1 MYIFN
6 AWNERIQQSKKDE
19 QTHIPDA
26 RTMYIQVIWQCLYS
40 WWMIVYMHVSNTQ
53 NN

>member
-6 AWNERIQQSKKDE
+6 AWNERIQQSKKSE

-26 RTMYIQVIWQCLYS
+26 RTMYIHVIWQCLYS
-40 WWMIVYMHVSNTQ
+40 WWMIVYMHVLNTQ